1 MRGLLDLLHLTPRS
15 TAQDGLYR
23 SPCNTELPSDA
34 ALTPSLGRESANPW
48 NVCLGQPR
56 VSIRAA
62 TGRIASAFSDHVG
75 HVLGMCPS
83 PQVVRPNARRVVT
96 AVEYVGSFGDWTVCQ
111 FPRVAMS
118 VDEMPLL
125 ATHMKLTIPLS
136 EPRSGP
142 QPTAIRLLDVGPEAL
157 LGRLPVDDH
166 TLGAMANVLGRL
178 SVSFVWSRPHMGHYR
193 VGEG

>member
-34 ALTPSLGRESANPW
+34 ALTPSLGRESTNTW
-48 NVCLGQPR
+48 NVRLGQPR

-96 AVEYVGSFGDWTVCQ
+96 AVEYVGSVGDWTVYQ

-118 VDEMPLL
+118 VDEMPLPT
-125 ATHMKLTIPLS
+125 AYTKVTISLS
-136 EPRSGP
+136 DPRSSP
-142 QPTAIRLLDVGPEAL
+142 QPTAIRLLHLGPEAL
-157 LGRLPVDDH
+157 FRRPPVSDP
-166 TLGAMANVLGRL
+166 TLDAMANVLRRL

>member
-34 ALTPSLGRESANPW
+34 ALTPSLGRESTNTW
-48 NVCLGQPR
+48 NVRLGQPR

-62 TGRIASAFSDHVG
+62 TGRIASSFSDHVG
-75 HVLGMCPS
+75 HVFAVCPS

-96 AVEYVGSFGDWTVCQ
+96 AVEYVGSVGDWTVYQ